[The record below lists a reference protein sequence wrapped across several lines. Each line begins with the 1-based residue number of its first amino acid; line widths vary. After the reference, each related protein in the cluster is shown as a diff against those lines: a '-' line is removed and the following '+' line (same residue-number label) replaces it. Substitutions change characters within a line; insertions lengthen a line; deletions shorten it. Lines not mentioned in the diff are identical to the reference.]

1 MIKEASVVLKNPYS
15 LRIILADQE
24 KIYKRQVYSL
34 LDMLGNIGGLYDG
47 LLILLSFLVGSYN
60 ASMFELSLGKSL
72 FKFHK
77 TPA

>member
-1 MIKEASVVLKNPYS
+1 LKKEASVVLKNPYS